1 MPQMAP
7 INWLSL
13 FFVMSTTFLMFNL
26 LNYFSFSLNMSKT
39 NNNYI
44 INKNEKNKSFNWKW

>member
-13 FFVMSTTFLMFNL
+13 FFMMSATFLMFNL
-26 LNYFSFSLNMSKT
+26 LNYFSFTLNLST
-39 NNNYI
+39 PNNNNFN
-44 INKNEKNKSFNWKW
+44 NKTNKSFNWKW